1 MGGRGKESEEGEMGK
16 EAKGRVRREW
26 GRERG
31 GEGGGAEGT
40 ENSQTF
46 LNIIKQNLSA
56 ICARNSQNYS
66 CPLPWVKG
74 RSRGGEKG
82 KS

>member
-1 MGGRGKESEEGEMGK
+1 MGGRGQESEEGEMGK
-16 EAKGRVRREW
+16 EAKGRMRMEL

-40 ENSQTF
+40 KNSQKF
-46 LNIIKQNLSA
+46 FKQDLSA